1 MKHYLVKFERTD
13 LKRWKKYVVPHVL
26 YLKKLIKQ
34 VHLIVS
40 GPTVN
45 TRKDKKEAYL
55 IFKVKNR
62 DVLMTLL
69 EKDPFWYKGLISN
82 YTIEEWKPLFGNLD
96 QLTNEELNNE

>member
-45 TRKDKKEAYL
+45 ARKDKKEAYL

-96 QLTNEELNNE
+96 QLINEEFNNE